1 VGKKLRVADY
11 IIAIAIGVA
20 IASLPFV
27 LEGMGVKV
35 PLFIWWF
42 LEILAVL
49 TIAGWLC
56 WQRIK
61 STCLRLRVMF
71 QDYRQLARIKLKT
84 GKSAHIG
91 YKHISS
97 RFKLIA
103 PTPESV
109 HAEMMEH
116 LRKHEEESK
125 EKLRNAQSGDEK
137 ES

>member
-1 VGKKLRVADY
+1 VGKKLCVADY

-27 LEGMGVKV
+27 LEGRGVKV
-35 PLFIWWF
+35 PLFIWWL

-49 TIAGWLC
+49 TIVGWLC

-61 STCLRLRVMF
+61 STCLRLRVML
-71 QDYRQLARIKLKT
+71 QNYRQLARIKLKT
-84 GKSAHIG
+84 GKSAHIR
-91 YKHISS
+91 YKPIKSL
-97 RFKLIA
+97 FKLIA

-116 LRKHEEESK
+116 LKSTK
-125 EKLRNAQSGDEK
+125 RNQK
-137 ES
+137 KN